1 MLSFSEWDKAYYS
14 VNESLEDDVQN
25 WLSRNFGGRV
35 SKIDAILAE
44 LVSVEKEYAKKWES
58 NHHEIFSMKDQ
69 LGSSEIS
76 EEESKDFRKKIREKK
91 EELEDLNRKRIQKI
105 RALNDKARS
114 IVEGNSRVGKY
125 WDLKKAEA
133 ELSVIENLYRVSQ
146 SFPDK
151 DIENKFYGQ
160 YREAQEKLSQKRKGV
175 EKISR
180 EIEKEPESKEE
191 KTVKPGKETARL
203 GRLISM
209 NISDFRKEVEEYT
222 PDQIKEI
229 RRGLIERKNLG
240 LNELRSLRREKTKD
254 LDKASSKE
262 KKDVLGRYNPKIYE
276 LGEII
281 DSIREKINYLND

>member
-14 VNESLEDDVQN
+14 VDESLEDDVQN
-25 WLSRNFGGRV
+25 WLSRNFGGRIG
-35 SKIDAILAE
+35 KIDAILAE

-69 LGSSEIS
+69 LRSSEIS
-76 EEESKDFRKKIREKK
+76 EEESKDFRNKIREKK
-91 EELEDLNRKRIQKI
+91 EELENLNRKRIQKI

-114 IVEGNSRVGKY
+114 IVEGNSRVSKY

-151 DIENKFYGQ
+151 DIENKFYNQ

-209 NISDFRKEVEEYT
+209 NISDFRKEIEEYT

-240 LNELRSLRREKTKD
+240 LNELRALRREKTKD

-262 KKDVLGRYNPKIYE
+262 KKDILGRYNPKIYE